1 MATYAR
7 TVRRGLPRTPGGE
20 PWPPAGEAPIDGIDN
35 AALVSGL
42 RDHGHRG
49 PAILHSRAALASEIL
64 ERTTAGDLVMCLG
77 AGDITGWAAD
87 LPAEMEALRG
97 GAS

>member
-1 MATYAR
+1 MSMLG
-7 TVRRGLPRTPGGE
+7 RG
-20 PWPPAGEAPIDGIDN
+20 PIDGIDN

-49 PAILHSRAALASEIL
+49 PAILHSRAALAGEIL
-64 ERTTAGDLVMCLG
+64 ERTTAGDLVMWLG
-77 AGDITGWAAD
+77 AGDITGW
-87 LPAEMEALRG
+87 LPIFPPRWKHCA